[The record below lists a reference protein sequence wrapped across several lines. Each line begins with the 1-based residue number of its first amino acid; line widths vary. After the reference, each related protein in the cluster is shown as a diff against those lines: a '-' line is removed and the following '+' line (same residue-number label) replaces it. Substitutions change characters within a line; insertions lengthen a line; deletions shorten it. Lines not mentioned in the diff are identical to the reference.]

1 MIEVGFLTH
10 TGGLLGFHITGHAGG
25 AAGTDIVCAAVSSAA
40 YLVANTVTEVMGA
53 VPRELTA
60 EEGDMLLRLSL
71 EDVPKCRTVLLGL
84 RLHLTG
90 LEEQY
95 PEDIRVSYMEI

>member
-1 MIEVGFLTH
+1 MIEAGFLTH

-25 AAGTDIVCAAVSSAA
+25 AAGTDI
-40 YLVANTVTEVMGA
+40 VANTVTEVMGA

-60 EEGDMLLRLSL
+60 EEGDMLLRLSP